1 MAKILVIEA
10 NAKNLKLAVFLLRKQ
25 GYEVF
30 SAITA
35 EDGIA
40 IAKAEQPDL
49 ILMDIQLPGMDGI
62 QATQALKAHAST
74 QQIKIIALTAF
85 AMDGDKQRILDAG
98 CDGYISKP
106 IRYQSFLADVHR
118 FIGAD

>member
-1 MAKILVIEA
+1 MATILVIED
-10 NAKNLKLAVFLLRKQ
+10 NAKNLKLAVFLMRKQ

-30 SAITA
+30 SAMTA

-40 IAKAEQPDL
+40 IAQAEQPDL

-74 QQIKIIALTAF
+74 PPRQNSCRLKFIDPFKFEIKNE
-85 AMDGDKQRILDAG
+85 
-98 CDGYISKP
+98 
-106 IRYQSFLADVHR
+106 SFQEAV
-118 FIGAD
+118 F